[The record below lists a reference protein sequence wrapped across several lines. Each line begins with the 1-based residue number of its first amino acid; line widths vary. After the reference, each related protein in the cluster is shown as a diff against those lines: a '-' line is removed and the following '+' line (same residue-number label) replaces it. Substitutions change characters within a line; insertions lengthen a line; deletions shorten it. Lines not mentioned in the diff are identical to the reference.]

1 MTRGPKPIPTIQKN
15 PSKTSDVP
23 LLFLCPENAF
33 HLHFRSHELLRSP
46 SISSSS
52 SLQSQRHFS
61 KRNPNSR
68 FKPKRSTK
76 CEPLSVSAPSSGVEA
91 TTYTRLPSKQ
101 DFSAPSSESSN
112 EIKLFGSDIAQ
123 FDCNDLSGTETDSGG
138 DGGRGGNVYVEVDAA
153 MNSLLPF
160 RNGVHFRAGKGGHGQ
175 GRMQKG
181 GQWRGC
187 GCESD
192 AGDGYQGG
200 WEGGGIVGTVVS
212 GTASIAA
219 SWWERW
225 PRQCLF

>member
-1 MTRGPKPIPTIQKN
+1 MLKRVDAGN
-15 PSKTSDVP
+15 GVV
-23 LLFLCPENAF
+23 AF
-33 HLHFRSHELLRSP
+33 RR
-46 SISSSS
+46 
-52 SLQSQRHFS
+52 
-61 KRNPNSR
+61 K
-68 FKPKRSTK
+68 KY
-76 CEPLSVSAPSSGVEA
+76 V
-91 TTYTRLPSKQ
+91 RLGG
-101 DFSAPSSESSN
+101 
-112 EIKLFGSDIAQ
+112 L
-123 FDCNDLSGTETDSGG
+123 SGG